1 MIRWLAVWLTLAA
14 TVSYKVS
21 EAPIEIVSTDNETI
35 KEKVEKIAAENLKEE
50 FNEINGIPNP
60 ENVTSNSSNATHGFG
75 ELGRNFEFM
84 MLKLA
89 QLETLCE
96 LQQVEIESLK
106 KTVKGLAEHVDH
118 QDSVV
123 SLVQKD
129 ESARVQEAQH
139 TLKRVLAKHAR
150 QHKTKEFHPTL
161 ARQGRHET
169 KTEARAEGS
178 RRADS
183 SGPLKATSQA
193 QAMLLKRGKTTKADM
208 GSLDSSLSAKGVPI
222 VDEVKDFVEDRVEDV
237 KSVAESTADA
247 YEQAVDKVAF
257 IAQTT
262 IDTVE
267 MAVQILLKGFT
278 DWSAGC
284 EDPVWPSIEFFDWTL
299 INLGAGIYAQFGYQS
314 CWVRLMGEKITLFE
328 FNFGHKV
335 LKWPEPISKMIRL
348 GKDIADCEGGNV
360 FKCLSNKIVE
370 EIPPLDA
377 MVSHCSGRNLF
388 ECFGNKIVG
397 KVPPLNAMVSMG
409 RDLATCFGG
418 TEPIEL
424 FKCMGT
430 RIAENVPP
438 LNRMVTLGRD
448 LVNCAEGSEPLDLI
462 KCFGFRLLKEV
473 PPLNFLSR
481 LGDIFAE
488 FIDTFAKVATTVV
501 KTAMKHGFSLV
512 QTAATS
518 KFPEAGA
525 PPAIHHA
532 GKNLVIKT
540 HSQHAMPAS
549 HLEARARRASTR
561 MSVLQQH
568 ANASLAAGG
577 DDDDEASA
585 AVRGEAAISLQVG
598 PYGPETTE
606 LITQFDAKET
616 DTGSCLAFAP
626 RTKTGQ
632 NGQATEKDWQVDS
645 DDKFIQLEP
654 WAVPC
659 DNSWMQKNWDKWQGY
674 TFYTARSN
682 IEKCLTVT
690 FSMGVQ
696 PVVAFVGGVQLDLLP
711 TPLVQLDTQI
721 CWPKHHPGGVDI
733 SVLRTE
739 IRTAGI
745 LLFSRTMR
753 LAKRFGDHTSFSGRN
768 LNKGFESFRSQFGLD
783 WARSTSESGS
793 GIYKM
798 KRTTPQL
805 LETNSSLKQD
815 KADVEAELQ
824 WVDAEDLYM
833 ASVEYGEHMSV
844 NKTSEL
850 RGSAAHRRMS
860 MMQSQSGQ
868 SQSEPESYKLFGFK
882 KPGKVN
888 FDFQGLLTGNT
899 LELQVKMGFGPFESP
914 AQRIPLLN
922 IVDQFSA
929 LLHALPFVSKGSRG
943 KAEEALS
950 DFSEKDVGKVE
961 KHAFPG
967 GIVPGT
973 MVAIYSRAW
982 RRFIKLRD
990 NGVVES
996 SPVVSSAVMPEAW
1009 GWERFTVVDAGNG
1022 QIALH
1027 SCYNNRFVQMGA
1039 HAPKGSGH
1047 HSARIPDSMTYEK
1060 FTVVDGGN
1068 GEVALY
1074 SEAFEKFLRMN
1085 GDKLDTSPT
1094 TSSQLHPGWAWE
1106 RFQFVTLQPWF
1117 EPGST
1122 IALHNTH
1129 HNRFIRMR
1137 PNGNLD
1143 GSPESSTYQPGWRWE
1158 LFIVVDAGFGEIAL
1172 YSPDHLR
1179 YVAMHSGAA
1188 GPTMGSTKAV
1198 FGSQPGPE
1206 ERFAVRRV
1214 SGEFGLHCSVHNRFI
1229 TMEGTTIRP
1238 TAGQFSFSHLNAVHT
1253 WERFRIVK
1261 VEDAPTHVETSKQSW
1276 TYDA

>member
-1 MIRWLAVWLTLAA
+1 M
-14 TVSYKVS
+14 
-21 EAPIEIVSTDNETI
+21 
-35 KEKVEKIAAENLKEE
+35 
-50 FNEINGIPNP
+50 
-60 ENVTSNSSNATHGFG
+60 
-75 ELGRNFEFM
+75 
-84 MLKLA
+84 
-89 QLETLCE
+89 
-96 LQQVEIESLK
+96 
-106 KTVKGLAEHVDH
+106 
-118 QDSVV
+118 
-123 SLVQKD
+123 
-129 ESARVQEAQH
+129 
-139 TLKRVLAKHAR
+139 
-150 QHKTKEFHPTL
+150 
-161 ARQGRHET
+161 
-169 KTEARAEGS
+169 
-178 RRADS
+178 
-183 SGPLKATSQA
+183 
-193 QAMLLKRGKTTKADM
+193 
-208 GSLDSSLSAKGVPI
+208 
-222 VDEVKDFVEDRVEDV
+222 
-237 KSVAESTADA
+237 
-247 YEQAVDKVAF
+247 AF

-278 DWSAGC
+278 DWDADCIIKQPTTYVPKWCWKGKC
-284 EDPVWPSIEFFDWTL
+284 NEMASIALD
-299 INLGAGIYAQFGYQS
+299 FGRQA
-314 CWVRLMGEKITLFE
+314 CWVRLMGERIWIFDFDWSPIYFSFPSVIHDAINVGRE
-328 FNFGHKV
+328 
-335 LKWPEPISKMIRL
+335 LKS
-348 GKDIADCEGGNV
+348 CEGGNMI
-360 FKCLSNKIVE
+360 KCLGNKIVE

-377 MVSHCSGRNLF
+377 MVSHCNGRNLFECLGSKIVEKVPPLNAMVSSCSGRNLF
-388 ECFGNKIVG
+388 ECFGNKIVE

-418 TEPIEL
+418 TEPVEL

-438 LNRMVTLGRD
+438 LNAMVSMGRDLATCFGGTEPVELFKCLGTRIAENVPPLNRVVTLGRD

-462 KCFGFRLLKEV
+462 KCFGFRLLQEV

-518 KFPEAGA
+518 KFPEAGT

-532 GKNLVIKT
+532 GKHLVIKT
-540 HSQHAMPAS
+540 HSQHAS
-549 HLEARARRASTR
+549 HLDARVRRASAR
-561 MSVLQQH
+561 MSMLQQH

-753 LAKRFGDHTSFSGRN
+753 LAKRFGDHTGFSGRN
-768 LNKGFESFRSQFGLD
+768 LNKGFETFRSQFGLD
-783 WARSTSESGS
+783 WARSKSESGS
-793 GIYKM
+793 GFYKM

-805 LETNSSLKQD
+805 LQTNSSLKHD
-815 KADVEAELQ
+815 KVEEEAELQ

-860 MMQSQSGQ
+860 MMQSQSESGQ

-929 LLHALPFVSKGSRG
+929 LLQALPFISKGSRG

-973 MVAIYSRAW
+973 MVAVYSRAW
-982 RRFIKLRD
+982 QRFIKLRD

-996 SPVVSSAVMPEAW
+996 SPVVSSGVMPDAW

-1039 HAPKGSGH
+1039 HAPTGSGH

-1074 SEAFEKFLRMN
+1074 SEAFQKFLRMN

-1094 TSSQLHPGWAWE
+1094 TSSHLHPGWAWE

-1137 PNGNLD
+1137 NDGNLD
-1143 GSPESSTYQPGWRWE
+1143 GSPEHSTYQPGWRWE

-1188 GPTMGSTKAV
+1188 GPTMGSTKAI

-1214 SGEFGLHCSVHNRFI
+1214 SGEFGLHCSVHNSFI

-1261 VEDAPTHVETSKQSW
+1261 VEDAPTHVEANKESW
-1276 TYDA
+1276 AYEA

>member
-1 MIRWLAVWLTLAA
+1 M
-14 TVSYKVS
+14 
-21 EAPIEIVSTDNETI
+21 
-35 KEKVEKIAAENLKEE
+35 
-50 FNEINGIPNP
+50 
-60 ENVTSNSSNATHGFG
+60 
-75 ELGRNFEFM
+75 EL
-84 MLKLA
+84 
-89 QLETLCE
+89 
-96 LQQVEIESLK
+96 
-106 KTVKGLAEHVDH
+106 D
-118 QDSVV
+118 
-123 SLVQKD
+123 
-129 ESARVQEAQH
+129 
-139 TLKRVLAKHAR
+139 R
-150 QHKTKEFHPTL
+150 Q
-161 ARQGRHET
+161 
-169 KTEARAEGS
+169 
-178 RRADS
+178 
-183 SGPLKATSQA
+183 
-193 QAMLLKRGKTTKADM
+193 
-208 GSLDSSLSAKGVPI
+208 
-222 VDEVKDFVEDRVEDV
+222 
-237 KSVAESTADA
+237 
-247 YEQAVDKVAF
+247 VAF

-278 DWSAGC
+278 DWDADC
-284 EDPVWPSIEFFDWTL
+284 VIKAPTTYVPEFTWEGKRRQIPTIALD
-299 INLGAGIYAQFGYQS
+299 FGRQW
-314 CWVRLMGEKITLFE
+314 CWVSLMNQRIDIFD
-328 FNFGHKV
+328 FNWHPIHFPFPSVIHDAIKV
-335 LKWPEPISKMIRL
+335 GRDLKS
-348 GKDIADCEGGNV
+348 CEGGNIV
-360 FKCLSNKIVE
+360 KCLGNKIVE
-370 EIPPLDA
+370 EVPPLDA
-377 MVSHCSGRNLF
+377 MVSHCSGRDLFECLGSKVVETVPPLKAMVSSCSGRNLF
-388 ECFGNKIVG
+388 ECFGNKIVE

-418 TEPIEL
+418 TEPVEL
-424 FKCMGT
+424 FKCLGT

-438 LNRMVTLGRD
+438 LNRVVTLGRD

-462 KCFGFRLLKEV
+462 KCFGFRLLQEV

-540 HSQHAMPAS
+540 HSQYAS
-549 HLEARARRASTR
+549 QLDARVRTSSVR

-577 DDDDEASA
+577 DDDDEAS

-659 DNSWMQKNWDKWQGY
+659 DNGWMQKNWDKWQGY
-674 TFYTARSN
+674 TFYTSRSN

-711 TPLVQLDTQI
+711 TPLVQMDTQI

-753 LAKRFGDHTSFSGRN
+753 LAKRFGDHTGFGGRN
-768 LNKGFESFRSQFGLD
+768 LNKGVETFRSQFGLD
-783 WARSTSESGS
+783 WARSKSESGS
-793 GIYKM
+793 GVYKM
-798 KRTTPQL
+798 KRTTGL
-805 LETNSSLKQD
+805 LETNSSLNQD
-815 KADVEAELQ
+815 KADGEAELQ

-882 KPGKVN
+882 KPGKVS

-899 LELQVKMGFGPFESP
+899 LELEVKMGFGPFESP

-929 LLHALPFVSKGSRG
+929 LLQALPFVSKGSRG

-950 DFSEKDVGKVE
+950 DFSEKDVGRVE

-982 RRFIKLRD
+982 KRFIKLRD
-990 NGVVES
+990 NGVVQS
-996 SPVVSSAVMPEAW
+996 SPVVHSSVMPDSWA
-1009 GWERFTVVDAGNG
+1009 WERFTVVDAGNG
-1022 QIALH
+1022 KIALH
-1027 SCYNNRFVQMGA
+1027 SCYNNRFLQMGA
-1039 HAPKGSGH
+1039 HAPTGSGH
-1047 HSARIPDSMTYEK
+1047 HSAHIPESMTYEM

-1074 SEAFEKFLRMN
+1074 SEAFQKFLRMN

-1094 TSSQLHPGWAWE
+1094 TSSELHPGWAWE

-1117 EPGST
+1117 EPGSV

-1137 PNGNLD
+1137 NDGNMD
-1143 GSPESSTYQPGWRWE
+1143 GGGESSTYHAGWTWE
-1158 LFIVVDAGFGEIAL
+1158 RFTVVDAGFGEIAL
-1172 YSPDHLR
+1172 YSTHHQR
-1179 YVAMHSGAA
+1179 YVAMHGAA
-1188 GPTMGSTKAV
+1188 TGPTMGSTKAV

-1229 TMEGTTIRP
+1229 TMEGKTVRP
-1238 TAGQFSFSHLNAVHT
+1238 TAGQFAFSHLNAVHT
-1253 WERFRIVK
+1253 WERFRIFK
-1261 VEDAPTHVETSKQSW
+1261 LQDAPTHEAKKESW
-1276 TYDA
+1276 TFDA